1 MTDIIY
7 KMGTM
12 TGKLRK
18 REGNWYIERLEEG
31 DWWTYYQL
39 LPDDADYCLSADEGR
54 EVAFCMVDFGGI
66 YWAKLIE
73 EEQVEQVDLISDQEI
88 DLASR
93 KLLDN
98 SLNTTW
104 AEMLAFRKGARWY
117 RDQLKSRK

>member
-1 MTDIIY
+1 MANIIT
-7 KMGTM
+7 KQDM

-18 REGNWYIERLEEG
+18 RHGNWYIERLEEG

-66 YWAKLIE
+66 YWAKLTE
-73 EEQVEQVDLISDQEI
+73 EEVEQVDFISDKEI